1 MTSMMGRGGRRMG
14 QPAATHEFVVP
25 PHEVVAAHY
34 DDLAVAGRVRVH
46 VLLSREKEGRYV
58 TVLTVGRR
66 SPEPHVRVQSDC
78 GDQLQRSLARM
89 RAVGSGIL
97 IYLEQEGR
105 GAGLVTKALAYEL
118 AQRLQFDTFGAYS
131 HLGLE
136 QDRRSYI
143 DAVRVLKL
151 LDVDRCVLLTN
162 NPEKVKALEEG
173 GITTKREAL
182 WLPKGPRARR
192 LRAARRDHG
201 YLD

>member
-1 MTSMMGRGGRRMG
+1 
-14 QPAATHEFVVP
+14 VVP

-66 SPEPHVRVQSDC
+66 SPEPHVRVQSSCLYGETFGSLECDC

-97 IYLEQEGR
+97 IYLEQEGG

-118 AQRLQFDTFGAYS
+118 ARRLQFDTFGAYS